1 MKRIAVLMGGKTSER
16 EVSLQSG
23 ENVARALASLGV
35 YDVVP
40 VVLDEDSLSAMP
52 KDVDAAYIA
61 LHGGWGENGGVQAA
75 LNLLKIPYTGRRPC
89 VADSDGQGEDED
101 GP

>member
-1 MKRIAVLMGGKTSER
+1 MGGKTSER

-40 VVLDEDSLSAMP
+40 VVLDEITWA
-52 KDVDAAYIA
+52 
-61 LHGGWGENGGVQAA
+61 
-75 LNLLKIPYTGRRPC
+75 PC
-89 VADSDGQGEDED
+89 VGNMES
-101 GP
+101 